1 MVAHSSEGLSATAP
15 VTGGDVLVDAR
26 ASLEEKEAPRDV
38 NANTKQATTEE
49 PRIQLPTVDAFRR
62 AIPAHCFERDLVK
75 SIRYLVQDFAALTIL
90 YFALPAFEYF
100 GLFGYLVWNI
110 FMGVFGFALF
120 VVGHDCLHGSF
131 SDNQNLNDFIGHI
144 AFSPLF
150 SPYFPW
156 QKSHKLH
163 HAFTNH
169 IDKDHGHVWI
179 QDKDWEA
186 MPSWKRWFNPI
197 PFSGWLKWFPVY
209 TLFGFCDGSHF
220 WPYSSLFVRNSER
233 VQCVISGICCCV
245 CAYIALTIAG
255 SYSNWFWYYWVPLS
269 FFGLMLVI
277 VTYLQHVDDVAEVY
291 EADEWS
297 FVRGQTQTI
306 DRYYGLGLDTT
317 MHHIT
322 DGHVAHHFFNKI
334 PHYHLIEAT
343 EGVKKVLEPL
353 SDTQYGYK
361 SQVNYDFFARF
372 LWFNYKLDY
381 LVHKTA
387 GIMQFRTTLEEKAKA
402 K

>member
-26 ASLEEKEAPRDV
+26 VSLEEKPPRLDS
-38 NANTKQATTEE
+38 TQQSTEE
-49 PRIQLPTVDAFRR
+49 ERVQLPTVDAFRR
-62 AIPAHCFERDLVK
+62 AIPPHCFERDLVK
-75 SIRYLVQDFAALTIL
+75 SIRYLVQDFAALAFL
-90 YFALPAFEYF
+90 YFALPVFEYF
-100 GLFGYLVWNI
+100 GLFGYLAWNVL
-110 FMGVFGFALF
+110 MGVFGFALF

-131 SDNQNLNDFIGHI
+131 SDNQTLNDIIGHI

-169 IDKDHGHVWI
+169 IDKDHGHVWV
-179 QDKDWEA
+179 QDKDYEK
-186 MPSWKRWFNPI
+186 MPLWKKLFNPM
-197 PFSGWLKWFPVY
+197 PFSGWVKWFPVY
-209 TLFGFCDGSHF
+209 TVFGYCDGSHF
-220 WPYSSLFVRNSER
+220 WPYSALFVRDSER
-233 VQCVISGICCCV
+233 VQCVISAVCCV
-245 CAYIALTIAG
+245 ACASIALAIAG

-269 FFGLMLVI
+269 FFGCMLVI
-277 VTYLQHVDDVAEVY
+277 VTYLQHADEVAEVY

-306 DRYYGLGLDTT
+306 DRFYGFGLDET

-343 EGVKKVLEPL
+343 DGIKKVLEPYFE
-353 SDTQYGYK
+353 TQYGYK
-361 SQVNYDFFARF
+361 YQVNYDFFVRF
-372 LWFNYKLDY
+372 LWYNIKLDY
-381 LVHKTA
+381 LVHKTK
-387 GIMQFRTTLEEKAKA
+387 GILQFRTTLEEKAKA

>member
-163 HAFTNH
+163 HA
-169 IDKDHGHVWI
+169 V
-179 QDKDWEA
+179 
-186 MPSWKRWFNPI
+186 
-197 PFSGWLKWFPVY
+197 
-209 TLFGFCDGSHF
+209 
-220 WPYSSLFVRNSER
+220 
-233 VQCVISGICCCV
+233 
-245 CAYIALTIAG
+245 
-255 SYSNWFWYYWVPLS
+255 S
-269 FFGLMLVI
+269 FLV
-277 VTYLQHVDDVAEVY
+277 
-291 EADEWS
+291 
-297 FVRGQTQTI
+297 
-306 DRYYGLGLDTT
+306 
-317 MHHIT
+317 
-322 DGHVAHHFFNKI
+322 
-334 PHYHLIEAT
+334 
-343 EGVKKVLEPL
+343 
-353 SDTQYGYK
+353 
-361 SQVNYDFFARF
+361 
-372 LWFNYKLDY
+372 
-381 LVHKTA
+381 
-387 GIMQFRTTLEEKAKA
+387 
-402 K
+402 